1 MTWYTTTTAKHW
13 LELAPVVLDTETT
26 GLGDDDEIVEI
37 GIIDSNGAT
46 LLHSL
51 VKPVNP
57 IPAEATAI
65 HGITNEMV
73 ADAPDIFQLYD
84 RLSTVLEKR
93 TVLIYNKEYDV
104 RLIEQSLYQ
113 QLKSIELRH
122 HHLYTP
128 QINAFTNQ
136 LKENSVCVM
145 QLYAEHCGEWDE
157 TRQQYKW
164 HKLINAAKRFGTDR
178 PDAHRAVADCRMTLD
193 VVRAMAES
201 PVVTS
206 KEVTP

>member
-1 MTWYTTTTAKHW
+1 MNSHRAATAKHW
-13 LELAPVVLDTETT
+13 LELEPVVLDTETT

-73 ADAPDIFQLYD
+73 SDAPDIFQLFE
-84 RLSTVLEKR
+84 RLSGVLEGR
-93 TVLIYNKEYDV
+93 TVLIYNKAYDV
-104 RLIEQSLYQ
+104 RLMEQSFYQ
-113 QLKSIELRH
+113 QLNGVKPH
-122 HHLYTP
+122 AHHLYTP
-128 QINAFTNQ
+128 QIHAFTNQ
-136 LKENSVCVM
+136 LRENSLCVM

-157 TRQQYKW
+157 SRQQYKW
-164 HKLINAAKRFGTDR
+164 HKLIKAAWRFNADR
-178 PDAHRAVADCRMTLD
+178 PDAHRALADCLMTLD
-193 VVRAMAES
+193 VVRGMAEL